1 MQDTGQIE
9 AIVEIPNEEGE
20 YLAVPKNFYEQF
32 VECPERLFSKSAS
45 IVESDR
51 TLEIGVYENGEI
63 IKATIS
69 DKEKSIF
76 YSEREE
82 IILPELKHGQHV
94 ELEGE
99 ITKGNERS
107 NTIGFFYQGYV
118 LTCKPE
124 KESIVKFKRQIISK
138 DKEHFFPKVKIVGVI
153 DRKSKNDEFKEK
165 KPQIIFS
172 DIVPLES
179 GTEGKQSEMFKDK

>member
-1 MQDTGQIE
+1 M
-9 AIVEIPNEEGE
+9 
-20 YLAVPKNFYEQF
+20 AVPKSVYDKF
-32 VECPERLFSKSAS
+32 VDCPEKLFSKNAC
-45 IVESDR
+45 IVEKER
-51 TLEIGVYENGEI
+51 VLELGVYENGEI
-63 IKATIS
+63 IKTIIS

-124 KESIVKFKRQIISK
+124 KESIVKFKSQIISK
-138 DKEHFFPKVKIVGVI
+138 EKEHFFPKVKIVGVI
-153 DRKSKNDEFKEK
+153 DRKSKNEEFKEK
-165 KPQIIFS
+165 KPQITFS
-172 DIVPLES
+172 SIVPLES